1 VPRRLVPAVLLAL
14 LLAGVAAC
22 GGDEAT
28 TEQASAS
35 DDSVPAGGDHGR
47 APPAPGERAP
57 EPSPACGTD
66 AAAAVVPDDADLAF
80 TSGGVERRYAQVVPT
95 AHDGE
100 TPVPL
105 VLNLHGLMSP
115 YGFQRSFSLMD
126 ETAEAEGFVVLYPMG
141 TPEGETPSWLV
152 GADTS
157 EVTVAYVEELV
168 DATGEQLCIDLARVF
183 ATGLSNG
190 GMMSSRLACDLSDRI
205 AAVATVAGTVDF
217 SDCDAERPVPWMAF
231 HGTADD
237 ILPITGGVGTGL
249 DAAGIDITRADEAT
263 GVSRDDELRPIP
275 VALEGIAERNGCDV
289 DPEVEQVA
297 EHVTEQTWT
306 GCADGADVVFYEIE
320 GGGHSWPGG
329 LVNPALDG
337 VMGET
342 TQEISANDLMWDFFV
357 QHPLPT

>member
-1 VPRRLVPAVLLAL
+1 VLVG
-14 LLAGVAAC
+14 LAGC
-22 GGDEAT
+22 GGDDAT
-28 TEQASAS
+28 TEEASAS
-35 DDSVPAGGDHGR
+35 DDSAPAGGGAVQTSPD
-47 APPAPGERAP
+47 ADERAP

-66 AAAAVVPDDADLAF
+66 DAEAVAPDDADLTF
-80 TSGGVERRYAQVVPT
+80 TSRGVERRYAQVVPS

-100 TPVPL
+100 TPLPL

-126 ETAEAEGFVVLYPMG
+126 ETAEDEGFVVLYPMG

-152 GADTS
+152 GAHTS

-217 SDCDAERPVPWMAF
+217 SDCDADRPVPWMAF

-237 ILPITGGVGTGL
+237 ILPIDGGVGPGL

-263 GVSRDDELRPIP
+263 DVSREDELQAIP
-275 VALEGIAERNGCDV
+275 VAVEGIAERNGCDA

-297 EHVTEQTWT
+297 EHVTERTWT
-306 GCADGADVVFYEIE
+306 GCDGGADVVFYEIE

-337 VMGET
+337 VMGQT
-342 TQEISANDLMWDFFV
+342 TQEISANELMWAFFV
-357 QHPLPT
+357 QHPLPI